1 MKLESTLEPIV
12 FVVDDDAGAQRS
24 LRYLIESD
32 GLPVKCF
39 SSAQEFLDAFDPDA
53 PGCLVV
59 DYRMPGMTGLDL
71 HRQLRNQD
79 ATLPVIVITGHG
91 DVATCARAFKAGVL
105 DFLEKPVN
113 DDRLLD
119 RIRAALAADAATRA
133 ARRGH
138 ATLARLVATLTPRE
152 REVMDRLIA
161 GKEMKEIAAEFATSF
176 QTIAKHRAKVL
187 EKLGVDNDVELA
199 RRMFEIF
206 NKPFEAKCP

>member
-1 MKLESTLEPIV
+1 MNLKSTAQPTV
-12 FVVDDDAGAQRS
+12 FVVDDDAGALRS

-32 GLPVKCF
+32 GLPVECF
-39 SSAQEFLDAFDPDA
+39 SSAQKFLDVFDPDA

-71 HRQLRNQD
+71 NKELRHQD

-91 DVATCARAFKAGVL
+91 DVSTCARAFKAGVI

-119 RIRAALAADAATRA
+119 RVRAALAQDAAARE
-133 ARRGH
+133 ARRDH
-138 ATLARLVATLTPRE
+138 ETTARRVETLTPRE

-187 EKLGVDNDVELA
+187 EKLAVDNDVELA
-199 RRMFEIF
+199 RRILEIRSQ
-206 NKPFEAKCP
+206 PATR